1 MAAHT
6 LKSSAP
12 VASKEEAMEKFSFA
26 EYFGEINALA
36 DLQFMPGEKPY
47 VDRPSASPEPKEL
60 MLLSRL
66 QRAQDRASR

>member
-36 DLQFMPGEKPY
+36 DLQFMPGDMSIGHQHHRNRK
-47 VDRPSASPEPKEL
+47 S
-60 MLLSRL
+60 
-66 QRAQDRASR
+66 